1 MRTHFRLAV
10 WLAGQLAAAA
20 AHAEPVSLDDWF
32 QGPRLVKVA
41 MSPDAKSLAMILFD
55 GEKSFVA
62 VRGRDAGSVPKPIFA
77 TDPQQDIRP
86 IACHWVSDK
95 RLVCRFSGHTGK
107 HGDGEW
113 VNRLVAMDADGG
125 HQRNL
130 LTTGPQINGGTVDR
144 NVNFNVTATRSDEP
158 NTMVLTGWLPGSGGY
173 GVAKLSAD
181 TGILRVIVKPQ
192 QPITVFQDDGAGN
205 VLLAGGVP
213 STLTRD
219 KRVSMFGRTS
229 NQEEWKPLT
238 RLASHADDPRVR
250 LATVIPGT
258 TSAYVLMTREGRSAL
273 FKIDL
278 TDQKDPEPVYWHEQ
292 RDVAGLLVDSRATLL
307 GVLFESNVLGPQYI
321 DPRAAAINAALQKSN
336 PNRWYWIN
344 DVSEDGKLF
353 LIGTSSVSE
362 SSANYILDASSGSV
376 RFEALGAEWPGL
388 ARHSLPP
395 TRAVGIRT
403 RTGAMKELLFTAPA
417 PAGRKAPLVVFA
429 DGTQSTGGFEPATY
443 FLASRGYAVL
453 RPYFSGKEAEAYW
466 QNRPYLDWNGGLYD
480 ELIDAVSWAAQRDD
494 VDATRICIVGRN
506 AYGGY
511 QALLAAARPEGPFK
525 CAASLEGLSD
535 LEKPRKEV
543 ARASLIEDDRPTGTS
558 DAQVALE
565 SPLRRAA
572 EFRLPMLLVED
583 DTRTHSARDHEGGR
597 EMAAAL
603 AAAKKPHKLV
613 LIDETG
619 ESYLRREY
627 AELEK
632 FLADNLR

>member
-1 MRTHFRLAV
+1 LIQLLSSAYGAVVALRRAWYTRQPSRQQRLTRPVVSVGNLRVGGSGKTPIVEYIARLLV
-10 WLAGQLAAAA
+10 ERGERPAILTRGYGRSGEGGVVSSLDAERYGD
-20 AHAEPVSLDDWF
+20 EPVLIKKSLD
-32 QGPRLVKVA
+32 
-41 MSPDAKSLAMILFD
+41 
-55 GEKSFVA
+55 
-62 VRGRDAGSVPKPIFA
+62 
-77 TDPQQDIRP
+77 
-86 IACHWVSDK
+86 
-95 RLVCRFSGHTGK
+95 
-107 HGDGEW
+107 
-113 VNRLVAMDADGG
+113 N
-125 HQRNL
+125 
-130 LTTGPQINGGTVDR
+130 
-144 NVNFNVTATRSDEP
+144 
-158 NTMVLTGWLPGSGGY
+158 
-173 GVAKLSAD
+173 
-181 TGILRVIVKPQ
+181 VIVVVGSKRYQ
-192 QPITVFQDDGAGN
+192 NGAHINCDVYLLDDGFQH
-205 VLLAGGVP
+205 LQLH
-213 STLTRD
+213 RD
-219 KRVSMFGRTS
+219 LDVVID
-229 NQEEWKPLT
+229 
-238 RLASHADDPRVR
+238 APRAR
-250 LATVIPGT
+250 WH
-258 TSAYVLMTREGRSAL
+258 REGRSAL

-278 TDQKDPEPVYWHEQ
+278 TDQHDPEPVYWHEQ
-292 RDVAGLLVDSRATLL
+292 RDVAGLLVDSRAKLL
-307 GVLFESNVLGPQYI
+307 GVMFESNVLGPQYI

-344 DVSEDGKLF
+344 DVSEDGKVF

-362 SSANYILDASSGSV
+362 SGASYILDASGGSV

-417 PAGRKAPLVVFA
+417 PGGRKAPLVVFA

-453 RPYFSGKEAEAYW
+453 RPYFSGREAEAYW

-480 ELIDAVSWAAQRDD
+480 ELIDAVSWATQRDD

-543 ARASLIEDDRPTGTS
+543 ARASLIEDERPTGTS

-613 LIDETG
+613 LIDETE